1 MHPVFIKML
10 CIAAGGALGA
20 TSRFVVAHFVQR
32 AAGPDFPWG
41 VLAVNALGCLIIG
54 VLGAYFTD
62 DVELAVPW
70 RVFIFIGL
78 LGGFTTF
85 STFSFETLE
94 LAMEGFWLRAGAYV
108 AATNVVCLGMTW
120 LGFRTT
126 SAWMGA

>member
-1 MHPVFIKML
+1 MHPVLVKLL

-20 TSRFVVAHFVQR
+20 VSRFAVAHFVQR

-41 VLAVNALGCLIIG
+41 ILAVNALGCLVIG

-62 DVELAVPW
+62 DADLAGPW

-94 LAMEGFWLRAGAYV
+94 LLNDGHTLRAGAYV
-108 AATNVVCLGMTW
+108 LLTNVLCLGATW
-120 LGFRTT
+120 IGFRATT
-126 SAWMGA
+126 AWVGS